1 MRGRRGTAAFLGL
14 AGAVLAIL
22 AGEVPAQGQ
31 AANSLTGSIF
41 ERAAK
46 TDSVTTT
53 DVADTSVQVSS
64 LDSLAKTVP
73 DTGLVATDS
82 AKALSDSSAAQV
94 KQRSL
99 PPRTLTLRQQV
110 MFAGGFMA
118 FIALM
123 MASMQNFNP

>member
-1 MRGRRGTAAFLGL
+1 M
-14 AGAVLAIL
+14 AIL

-46 TDSVTTT
+46 TDSVATT
-53 DVADTSVQVSS
+53 DVADTSVQASS
-64 LDSLAKTVP
+64 LDSLAKAGA
-73 DTGLVATDS
+73 DSGLVVTDS
-82 AKALSDSSAAQV
+82 VKASGDSVATT

-99 PPRTLTLRQQV
+99 PPRTLSLRHQV
-110 MFAGGFMA
+110 MFAGGFMT